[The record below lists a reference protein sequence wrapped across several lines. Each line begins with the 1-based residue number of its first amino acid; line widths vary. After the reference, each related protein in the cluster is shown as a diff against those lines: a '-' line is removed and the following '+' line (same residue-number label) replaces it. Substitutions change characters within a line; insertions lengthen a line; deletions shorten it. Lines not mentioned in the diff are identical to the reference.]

1 MAEYMTIEVLKQYS
15 PVDERKIGRLL
26 NEEIN
31 KSQIKFV
38 VLDDDPT
45 GIQTVHDISV
55 FTDWSKASMIK
66 GFIEENRLFY
76 ILTNSR
82 SMTPKQTRQ
91 VHEEIA
97 RTVEEISR
105 ELNQKYVLISRSD
118 STLRGHYPLE
128 TNTLKQVME
137 KQGDHPVDGEILCFF
152 FKEGGRYTIDNVH
165 YVKDNEM
172 LVPAGETE
180 FSKDKT
186 FGYKSSDLREY
197 VEEKN
202 EGVFKGEDTICI
214 SLEMLRNC
222 DYAQIEQKLM
232 TVENFNKVIVNAV
245 DYCDLKVFC
254 TALYRTMEKGKTFLF
269 RSAASLVKV
278 IGGVTDRELLTKNEM
293 ITADTNNGG
302 IVVVGSHTNKTT
314 AQLKELLTLDEVT
327 GIEFNSDL
335 VLKGDQVFEDEIS
348 RVVSL
353 SEQIIASGKTA
364 VCYTKRRLLTVDND
378 SKTEAL
384 LRSVKISQ
392 GVQALVGR
400 LKIVPAFVVAKGGI
414 TSSDIGTKALS
425 VKKANVMG
433 QIKPGIPVWQTD
445 EQSKFPKIPYIIFPG
460 NVGETYTLKEA
471 VEELIRR

>member
-1 MAEYMTIEVLKQYS
+1 MAEYMSAEVLKQYV
-15 PVDERKIGRLL
+15 PVDEREIDRLL
-26 NEEIN
+26 NKEMN

-45 GIQTVHDISV
+45 GIQTVHDVSV
-55 FTDWSKASMIK
+55 YTDWSKASMRK
-66 GFIEENRLFY
+66 GFLEENRLFY

-82 SMTPKQTRQ
+82 SMTPEQTRQ

-97 RTVEEISR
+97 RTAQEISQ
-105 ELNQKYVLISRSD
+105 EMNQKYVLISRSD

-128 TNTLKQVME
+128 TNVLKEAVE
-137 KQGDHPVDGEILCFF
+137 KHGNHFVDGEILCFF
-152 FKEGGRYTIDNVH
+152 FKEGGRYTIDNIH
-165 YVKDNEM
+165 YVKDSGM
-172 LVPAGETE
+172 LIPAGETE
-180 FSKDKT
+180 FAKDKT
-186 FGYKSSDLREY
+186 FGYRSSDLREY

-202 EGVFKGEDTICI
+202 KGAFKAGDTICI

-222 DYAQIEQKLM
+222 SYAEIEQRLM
-232 TVENFNKVIVNAV
+232 AAENFHKVIVNAV

-254 TALYRTMEKGKTFLF
+254 TALYRAMEKGKTFLF

-278 IGGVTDRELLTKNEM
+278 IGGVSDRDLLTRKEM
-293 ITADTNNGG
+293 ITADTNHGG

-314 AQLKELLTLDEVT
+314 AQLKELLTLTEVT
-327 GIEFNSDL
+327 GIEFDSDL
-335 VLKGDQVFEDEIS
+335 VLKGEQAFDAEIR

-364 VCYTKRRLLTVDND
+364 VCFTKRRLLTVDND
-378 SKTEAL
+378 SKMEAL

-392 GVQALVGR
+392 GVQALVGK
-400 LKIVPAFVVAKGGI
+400 LNIVPAFVVAKGGI

-445 EQSKFPKIPYIIFPG
+445 EQSKFPRIPYIIFPG
-460 NVGETYTLKEA
+460 NVGESSTLKEA